1 MAGAEGLFGSV
12 VGPRSK
18 MGKVIAT
25 DIAKVTSLQG
35 SIGKNFAIPAFE
47 SVAGSSSVPA
57 LGKPF
62 GILRKVVR

>member
-1 MAGAEGLFGSV
+1 
-12 VGPRSK
+12 